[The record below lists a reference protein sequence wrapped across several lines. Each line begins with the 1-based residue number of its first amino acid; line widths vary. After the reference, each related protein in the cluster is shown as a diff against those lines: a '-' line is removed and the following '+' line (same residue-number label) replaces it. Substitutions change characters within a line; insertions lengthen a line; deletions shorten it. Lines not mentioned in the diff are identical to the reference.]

1 MAAFISQHS
10 ISLLLDQRQLGL
22 IKSVLLVITGW
33 LVGWLVGLLLGCLVV
48 WLVGWLVGWLFV
60 WLVGNAVFP
69 ETTVRIFSD
78 FLEEVR
84 GL

>member
-10 ISLLLDQRQLGL
+10 ISLLLDQRQPGP
-22 IKSVLLVITGW
+22 IKSVLLVIIGW
-33 LVGWLVGLLLGCLVV
+33 LVGWFVV
-48 WLVGWLVGWLFV
+48 WLFACLSGWLVGWLFV

-69 ETTVRIFSD
+69 ETALRIFSD